1 MRLAFLTHEPFYPP
15 SGGGSAEAVYLVEE
29 MVARGWE
36 VHLFCPRVKDPDA
49 VRARFKVQLHP
60 FTQWE
65 MGRYTKLRNLK
76 YLLYPSAL
84 ETMVERVAGSV
95 NGEKPYDFLFSQ
107 HAIAAVTAGRLK
119 KKWGVPVVMNF
130 LDYLTG
136 FMETWPIWL
145 APPPALAVLKRYEL
159 SLPRRYKVDGLLTV
173 SDTLADYFRENG
185 YPSEKIVP
193 LYYGYDSRLFPF
205 RPPAPWDGKRSPI
218 IVMHGSLD
226 HHHLRDIALIAMER
240 VVRDLPE
247 ATFRFVGHK
256 TGALETF
263 LQRAAQRVPKATI
276 QTTGF
281 VPYTQ
286 VAQHL
291 HSADLGIVPY
301 EESTGTHCAFVAKI
315 VEYLAVGLPV
325 VSTSIN
331 SASRYFGNEPT
342 VKFAGF
348 DGVRFGEAILQMLKS
363 PPPNFE
369 AAAQEASER
378 VERELDWRAISRKAC
393 NLVEKIARAKGL
405 L

>member
-36 VHLFCPRVKDPDA
+36 VHLFCPRVKNPDA
-49 VRARFKVQLHP
+49 VRERFKVHLHQ

-65 MGRYTKLRNLK
+65 MGRYTKLRNAK

-84 ETMVERVAGSV
+84 QNLVERRAQDR
-95 NGEKPYDFLFSQ
+95 PYDFIFSQ

-136 FMETWPIWL
+136 FMETWPVWL

-159 SLPRRYKVDGLLTV
+159 SLPRRYNVDGLLTV

-185 YPSEKIVP
+185 YPAEQIVP
-193 LYYGYDSRLFPF
+193 IYYGYDSRLFPF
-205 RPPAPWDGKRSPI
+205 HPPAPWDGQRAPVV
-218 IVMHGSLD
+218 VMHGSLD
-226 HHHLRDIALIAMER
+226 HHHLRDIALRAMEQ
-240 VVRDLPE
+240 VVRELPQ
-247 ATFRFVGHK
+247 TIFRFVGQK
-256 TGALETF
+256 TDALERF
-263 LQRAAQRVPKATI
+263 IKKAKEKVPNANI
-276 QTTGF
+276 QNTGF
-281 VPYTQ
+281 VPYTE

-291 HSADLGIVPY
+291 RSADVGIVPY

-325 VSTSIN
+325 VSTSLN
-331 SASRYFGNEPT
+331 SASRYFANEPT

-348 DGVRFGEAILQMLKS
+348 DGVRFGDAILQTLKS
-363 PPPNFE
+363 PPPNFSE
-369 AAAQEASER
+369 AARTASER
-378 VERELDWRAISRKAC
+378 VQRELDWRSISRKASDV
-393 NLVEKIARAKGL
+393 VEKLALAKGL
-405 L
+405 V

>member
-15 SGGGSAEAVYLVEE
+15 SGGGSAEAIYLVEE

-36 VHLFCPRVKDPDA
+36 VHLFCPRVKDPA
-49 VRARFKVQLHP
+49 EVARRFRVQLHQ

-65 MGRYTKLRNLK
+65 MGRYTKLRNAK
-76 YLLYPSAL
+76 YLIYPTFL
-84 ETMVERVAGSV
+84 QRLVEKTAG
-95 NGEKPYDFLFSQ
+95 GQPYDFVFSQ

-159 SLPRRYKVDGLLTV
+159 SLPRRYQVDGLLTV
-173 SDTLADYFRENG
+173 SDTLADYFAQAGYARER
-185 YPSEKIVP
+185 IVP
-193 LYYGYDSRLFPF
+193 IYYGFDSQLFPF
-205 RPPAPWDGKRSPI
+205 REPRAWDPSRPPVV
-218 IVMHGSLD
+218 VMHGSLD
-226 HHHLRDIALIAMER
+226 HHHLRDIALVAFER
-240 VVRDLPE
+240 VLRDLPN
-247 ATFRFVGHK
+247 AVFRFVGHK
-256 TGALETF
+256 TAALEAF
-263 LQRAAQRVPKATI
+263 LARAAVRLPGARI
-276 QTTGF
+276 ECTGF
-281 VPYTQ
+281 VPYTDVVQ
-286 VAQHL
+286 YL

-331 SASRYFGNEPT
+331 SISRYFAQEPT

-348 DGVRFGEAILQMLKS
+348 DGERFGAAMVEMLKN
-363 PPPNFE
+363 PP
-369 AAAQEASER
+369 ADLAGSARR
-378 VERELDWRAISRKAC
+378 VSDRVRRELDWRALSRKAADV
-393 NLVEKIARAKGL
+393 VERIAL
-405 L
+405 QQSLP

>member
-29 MVARGWE
+29 MVRRGWE
-36 VHLFCPRVKDPDA
+36 VHLFCPKVKDADS
-49 VRARFKVQLHP
+49 VRERFKVELHQ
-60 FTQWE
+60 FTRWE
-65 MGRYTKLRNLK
+65 MGRYTKLRNAK

-84 ETMVERVAGSV
+84 EDLVVDTAAG
-95 NGEKPYDFLFSQ
+95 KPYDFVFSQ

-119 KKWGVPVVMNF
+119 RKWGVPVVMNF

-159 SLPRRYKVDGLLTV
+159 SLPRRYDVNGLLTV
-173 SDTLADYFRENG
+173 SDTLADYFQRNG

-193 LYYGYDSRLFPF
+193 IYYGYDARLFPF
-205 RPPAPWDGKRSPI
+205 REPKPWDGKRPPV

-226 HHHLRDIALIAMER
+226 HHHLRDIALVAMER
-240 VVRDLPE
+240 VISEMPE
-247 ATFRFVGHK
+247 AIFRFVGQK
-256 TGALETF
+256 TGALEAF
-263 LQRAAQRVPKATI
+263 LQRAKSRVPNTQVQTI
-276 QTTGF
+276 GF
-281 VPYTQ
+281 VPYTD

-331 SASRYFGNEPT
+331 SAARYFGNEPT

-348 DGVRFGEAILQMLKS
+348 DGNRFGESILQSLRN
-363 PPPNFE
+363 PPPNLIE
-369 AAAQEASER
+369 AAQAASER
-378 VERELDWRAISRKAC
+378 VSRELDWRAISRKAC
-393 NLVEKIARAKGL
+393 DLVEKIARAKGAL
-405 L
+405 

>member
-15 SGGGSAEAVYLVEE
+15 SGGGSAEAVYLVQE
-29 MVARGWE
+29 MVARGWQ
-36 VHLFCPRVKDPDA
+36 VHLFCPRVKDPEA
-49 VRARFKVQLHP
+49 VRNRFKVQLHQ

-65 MGRYTKLRNLK
+65 MGRYTKLRNAK

-84 ETMVERVAGSV
+84 QNLVERRAE
-95 NGEKPYDFLFSQ
+95 NRPYDFIFSQ

-159 SLPRRYKVDGLLTV
+159 SLPRRYHVDGLLTV
-173 SDTLADYFRENG
+173 SDTLADYFRGNG
-185 YPSEKIVP
+185 YPAEKIVP
-193 LYYGYDSRLFPF
+193 IYYGYDSRLFPF
-205 RPPAPWDGKRSPI
+205 RPPAFWDGKRPPVVI
-218 IVMHGSLD
+218 MHGSLD
-226 HHHLRDIALIAMER
+226 HHHLRGIALDAIER
-240 VVRDLPE
+240 VVRDLPQ
-247 ATFRFVGHK
+247 TIFRFLGQR
-256 TGALETF
+256 TDALQTF
-263 LQRAAQRVPKATI
+263 LKRASAKVPRANI
-276 QTTGF
+276 QSTGF
-281 VPYTQ
+281 VPYTD
-286 VAQHL
+286 VASHL
-291 HSADLGIVPY
+291 KSADLGMVPY

-331 SASRYFGNEPT
+331 SASRYFAGEPT

-348 DGVRFGEAILQMLKS
+348 NGLHFGEAILQTLNS
-363 PPPNFE
+363 PAPNS
-369 AAAQEASER
+369 AAAALAASDR
-378 VERELDWRAISRKAC
+378 VRRELDWRAISHKAC
-393 NLVEKIARAKGL
+393 DVVESIARAKGL

>member
-36 VHLFCPRVKDPDA
+36 VHLFCPRVKDPDT
-49 VRARFKVQLHP
+49 VRERFKIHLHQ

-65 MGRYTKLRNLK
+65 MGRYTRLRNAK

-84 ETMVERVAGSV
+84 QNLVERRAEGR
-95 NGEKPYDFLFSQ
+95 PYDFIFSQ

-159 SLPRRYKVDGLLTV
+159 SLPRRYNVDGLLTV
-173 SDTLADYFRENG
+173 SDTLADYFRANG
-185 YPSEKIVP
+185 YPAEKIVP
-193 LYYGYDSRLFPF
+193 IYYGYDSRLFPF
-205 RPPAPWDGKRSPI
+205 RASSRWQGLRAPVV
-218 IVMHGSLD
+218 VMHGSLD
-226 HHHLRDIALIAMER
+226 HHHLRDIALRAMER
-240 VVRDLPE
+240 VVRELPE
-247 ATFRFVGHK
+247 TIFRFVGQK
-256 TGALETF
+256 TDALETF
-263 LQRAAQRVPKATI
+263 IKRASDKVPTANI
-276 QTTGF
+276 QNTGF
-281 VPYTQ
+281 VPYTE
-286 VAQHL
+286 VAKHL
-291 HSADLGIVPY
+291 YSADVGIVPY
-301 EESTGTHCAFVAKI
+301 EQSTGTHCAFVAKI

-325 VSTSIN
+325 VSTSMN

-348 DGVRFGEAILQMLKS
+348 DGARFGEEILQTLKS
-363 PPPNFE
+363 PPPNFAG
-369 AAAQEASER
+369 AALAASER
-378 VERELDWRAISRKAC
+378 VKRELDWRVISRKAC
-393 NLVEKIARAKGL
+393 DVVEKIARAKGL